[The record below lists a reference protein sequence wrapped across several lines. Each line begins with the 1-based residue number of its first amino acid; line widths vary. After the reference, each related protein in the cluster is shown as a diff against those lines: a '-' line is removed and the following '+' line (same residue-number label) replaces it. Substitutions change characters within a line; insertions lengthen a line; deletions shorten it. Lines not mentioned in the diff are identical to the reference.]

1 MPRRVRTVLW
11 QLTITTLDKC
21 LFSCRICCAN
31 WLSLFSIN
39 VRLTCMCYPFRQ
51 GTLGTGRVVKLMDI
65 EPKLW
70 QESLCLIIPT
80 ISTKRTITSYHNSL
94 NTKWGTTTNDV
105 RNIGFALGQAQYYI
119 GVKPV
124 IENIC
129 EKLTWWPHL
138 TKDWSQFFFGSW
150 RNNLNQVVHT
160 V

>member
-1 MPRRVRTVLW
+1 
-11 QLTITTLDKC
+11 
-21 LFSCRICCAN
+21 
-31 WLSLFSIN
+31 
-39 VRLTCMCYPFRQ
+39 MCYPFRQ
-51 GTLGTGRVVKLMDI
+51 GNLETGRVVKLMDL

-70 QESLCLIIPT
+70 QESVCLIIPT

-105 RNIGFALGQAQYYI
+105 RNIGFALGQAQYYV

-138 TKDWSQFFFGSW
+138 IKYWSQIFSVHEEITSIKLYTPFNPHSI
-150 RNNLNQVVHT
+150 NIILNMLILY
-160 V
+160 